1 MSFMKDAD
9 EVKVYLLEK
18 GWVTSGQEVK
28 VKPLSGGVSNQV
40 WKIETPQDRWVMKQ
54 ALAKLKVKT
63 KWYSDVARIYREQQ
77 AMQTMASL
85 VPKRAIPEIIHQDAE
100 NYTYMMS
107 CAPEDT
113 VTWKTSLL
121 NGNFDSAVSEKVG
134 RLLADIHNNSR
145 TLALDTIEVF
155 DDLTFFKQLRIE
167 PFYEYLYKGK
177 YPNLK
182 IEISCLIRQLLDDR
196 TVLVHGDFSPKN
208 ILVDKEGNVVLL
220 DFEVAHWGNPV
231 FDVAFCVA
239 HFMLKGWASACY
251 DEVLQMI
258 HAFMSGYGS
267 TPKNLQQHIGV
278 MLLTRMD
285 GKSPIDYI
293 TSEHTI
299 EIIRQT
305 GIHWITQPQDSD
317 LMEQMMKTWKGGK

>member
-40 WKIETPQDRWVMKQ
+40 WKIETPEDRWVMKQ
-54 ALAKLKVKT
+54 ALAKLKVKAD
-63 KWYSDVARIYREQQ
+63 WYSDVARIYREQQ
-77 AMQTMASL
+77 AMQIMASF
-85 VPKRAIPEIIHQDAE
+85 VPEHVIPEIYHQDAE
-100 NYTYMMS
+100 NYTYVMA
-107 CAPEDT
+107 CAPDNAI
-113 VTWKTSLL
+113 TWKTSLM
-121 NGNFDSAVSEKVG
+121 NGNFDPVISKKVG

-145 TLALDTIEVF
+145 TLDPDKIKVF
-155 DDLTFFKQLRIE
+155 DDLTYFKQLRIE
-167 PFYEYLYKGK
+167 PFYEYLYKEK
-177 YPNLK
+177 YPELK
-182 IEISCLIRQLLDDR
+182 IEISYLVRQLVDDR
-196 TVLVHGDFSPKN
+196 KVLVHGDFSPKN

-239 HFMLKGWASACY
+239 HFILKGWASACY

-293 TSEHTI
+293 TSEQTI

-305 GIHWITQPQDSD
+305 GIHWITQPQD
-317 LMEQMMKTWKGGK
+317 LYFMEQLIETWKGGK